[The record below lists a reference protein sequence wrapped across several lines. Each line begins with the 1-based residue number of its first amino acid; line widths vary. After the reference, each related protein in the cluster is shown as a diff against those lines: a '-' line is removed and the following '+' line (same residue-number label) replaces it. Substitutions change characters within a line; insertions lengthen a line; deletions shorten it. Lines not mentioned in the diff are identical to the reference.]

1 MLCKWQGHVIRWLC
15 GGVLYGLLEVAWR
28 GYTHWT
34 MMVLAA
40 VLCVPLDAANER
52 FPWELPLTVQAV
64 LGGLAITAGEL
75 AAGLILNVRLRLGI
89 WDYSG
94 MWGNLWGR
102 SARCIPCCGACWP
115 GR

>member
-1 MLCKWQGHVIRWLC
+1 MLCNWKGHLIRWLC

-40 VLCVPLDAANER
+40 
-52 FPWELPLTVQAV
+52 
-64 LGGLAITAGEL
+64 
-75 AAGLILNVRLRLGI
+75 GLILNVWLGLGI

-94 MWGNLWGR
+94 MWGNLWGQICPLYTLLWCLL
-102 SARCIPCCGACWP
+102 AGPVIVGFDWLDHWLCGGERP
-115 GR
+115 RYRLI